1 MASPTSAM
9 TEYTILK
16 NENYPILEIWRSP
29 AVTKEAPENQLDL
42 PHLAWRESTTPGHM
56 AKAIKSGEAQV
67 VILTLDDILGS
78 GYESIPAESRAAGA
92 WLLVL
97 VPEPHPYIE
106 MVADRRFLVRSE
118 AVLQVIQGLM
128 RNLIGTD

>member
-1 MASPTSAM
+1 M

-16 NENYPILEIWRSP
+16 NENCPVLEIWRSP
-29 AVTKEAPENQLDL
+29 AVKKEASEDQLDL
-42 PHLAWRESTTPGHM
+42 PHLTWRESTTPDRM

-67 VILTLDDILGS
+67 VLLTLDDILGS
-78 GYESIPAESRAAGA
+78 GYESIPAEARAVGA

-97 VPEPHPYIE
+97 VPEPHPYFE
-106 MVADRRFLVRSE
+106 MVADRRLLVRSE
-118 AVLQVIQGLM
+118 AVPQVIQGLM